1 MELPGLKK
9 LRTGLLVA
17 SLLVIGCEGAWLAG
31 AVHQRRISET
41 LLARESQLAR
51 QDVQKLAAR
60 RLTASDRK
68 IPPRTTFS
76 QFMQDQGIA
85 AATVQELI
93 QESRAV
99 YNLGRVRAGNKL
111 TLVNSISG
119 QLKEVRY
126 QIDQDQV
133 LWITRQKEH
142 FDARIRPV
150 PYVVRVAGITGTI
163 SNSLFQAVE
172 SQGEGDELAV
182 GIADIFGWDI
192 DFNTD
197 PRSGDTFEILF
208 ERKMLNGQLAGYGR
222 ILAAEYKNGDHLYKA
237 VLFHDPSGR
246 PAYYAPSGKSMQKA
260 FLRSPLRFAARITSG
275 FSYHRFHPILK
286 RTRAHLGIDFGAPVG
301 SKVQAVA
308 DGTVLY
314 AGWKGQDGKLV
325 LLRHAHGYETYYM
338 HLSRLLVR
346 PGQHVQQGQII
357 ALTGATGLATGP
369 HLDFRIKQ
377 NGSFRNFLA
386 LDLPPAQA
394 VASKDMPAFE
404 KRETELLNELA
415 ALHAHPNGVEQASLQ
430 ALDAGSA
437 DGK

>member
-1 MELPGLKK
+1 M
-9 LRTGLLVA
+9 A

-31 AVHQRRISET
+31 AVQQRRASEA
-41 LLARESQLAR
+41 LLAQENQLAR
-51 QDVQKLAAR
+51 QDVPNLAAR
-60 RLTASDRK
+60 RLTSTDQK

-76 QFMQDQGIA
+76 QFMEGQGIA

-99 YNLGRVRAGNKL
+99 YDLARVRAGNKL
-111 TLVNSISG
+111 TLVSSISG
-119 QLKEVRY
+119 QLKQVRY

-133 LWITRQKEH
+133 LWITRQKQH
-142 FDARIRPV
+142 FDARIRQI
-150 PYVVRVAGITGTI
+150 PYIVRVAGITGTV

-172 SQGEGDELAV
+172 TQGEGDELAV

-208 ERKMLNGQLAGYGR
+208 ERKRLNGQQAGYGR
-222 ILAAEYKNGDHLYKA
+222 ILAAEYKNGDHLYQA

-275 FSYHRFHPILK
+275 FSYPRFHPILE
-286 RTRAHLGIDFGAPVG
+286 RTRPHLGTDYGAPVG
-301 SKVQAVA
+301 SSVQAVA
-308 DGTVLY
+308 DGTVVY
-314 AGWKGQDGKLV
+314 AGWKGEDGKLV

-338 HLSRLLVR
+338 HLSRTLVR

-394 VASKDMPAFE
+394 VAGNDRLDFE
-404 KRETELLNELA
+404 KRKTQLLDELA
-415 ALHAHPNGVEQASLQ
+415 ALHAHPAGVEQASLQ
-430 ALDAGSA
+430 ALDPRAAVGN
-437 DGK
+437 